1 VSGPYTLCMPI
12 HQPEQHEASREQV
25 GPGGATA
32 RHTNRLARET
42 SPYLLQHAHNPVEW
56 WPWGGE
62 AFDEARRR
70 GVPIFLSVGYST
82 CYWCHVMERESF
94 ENDQIAALMNERFV
108 CIKVDREERPDVD
121 NLYMTATQVFSGR
134 GGWPMSVFVEP
145 EKLRPFWCGTYFPAE
160 PRPGMNIAAFPQV
173 LEGISGA
180 WANQRAAVLE
190 QAESLADAVR
200 ENLAGAAAPVPV
212 GHRDVERAADRLL
225 RAFDQVHGGFGAAP
239 KFPQTVYADFL
250 LDAREHAEDKPTR
263 DAIDRAVR
271 ASLDAMAIGGIRDHV
286 GGGFHRYAVDATW
299 TVPHFEKM
307 LYDQAL
313 LARLYTR
320 AGEVYDDAE
329 YRRVV
334 RETLEFVLR
343 EMTGEGAG
351 FFSAQDAEVDGREG
365 LNYLWTP
372 TQIAETL
379 DPGDAEF
386 AAEVY
391 GLTKGPNFR
400 DPHHPD
406 APGANV
412 LRLEARPTELAG
424 RFNLSRDEFLMK
436 LAGINRKL
444 YATRKA
450 RRQPGL
456 DDKVIAEWN
465 GLAIAAFAEA
475 AVLFKDK
482 RYFDAAE
489 RAAGFVLGSMTGPDG
504 RLRRSWRAGSAN
516 APGVLEDSSAMILG
530 LVSLHRAALSRTG
543 ADRAPTPYLA
553 SAVRIYELAVE
564 DFRGEDRGY
573 HDTRADREDL
583 FVRSRTTYDG
593 ATPCGSSMMLHALL
607 DLADATGEPS
617 YIDRAVSLLRA
628 VSSAVSRDPVAT
640 VNSTRGLLRLL
651 RTDRSRQD
659 PETFAP
665 LDLATAQAAESP
677 CPEAPA
683 VTPMEIYAET
693 DRLKVSPG
701 KPAELALLV
710 RIADGYHLTA
720 ADPRPSDPTL
730 GLVPFRAGVVGGEG
744 VACFADYP
752 DGSEHGLA
760 GDTFLAYTGQFEL
773 RVAVEQT
780 GELLGR
786 PRLAVTYQACTQTEC
801 LTPRTVELDVAIEA
815 E

>member
-1 VSGPYTLCMPI
+1 MPI
-12 HQPEQHEASREQV
+12 HQPEQHEASREQTGQEAV
-25 GPGGATA
+25 RA
-32 RHTNRLARET
+32 RHANRLARET
-42 SPYLLQHAHNPVEW
+42 SPYLLQHAQNPVDW
-56 WPWGGE
+56 WPWGRE
-62 AFDEARRR
+62 AFEEARRR

-94 ENDQIAALMNERFV
+94 ENEQIAALMNERFV

-180 WANQRAAVLE
+180 WSNQRSAVLE
-190 QAESLADAVR
+190 QAESLAGAVR
-200 ENLAGAAAPVPV
+200 ENLAGAASPVPV

-225 RAFDQVHGGFGAAP
+225 RAFDQVHGGFGSAP

-271 ASLDAMAIGGIRDHV
+271 ASLDAMATGGIRDHV

-320 AGEVYDDAE
+320 AGAVYDDAE

-343 EMTGEGAG
+343 EMTGEGGG
-351 FFSAQDAEVDGREG
+351 FYSAQDAEVDGREG

-372 TQIAETL
+372 TQIAEAL

-406 APGANV
+406 GEASNV
-412 LRLEARPTELAG
+412 LRLEGRPAELAG
-424 RFNLSRDEFLMK
+424 RFSLSRDEFLMK

-444 YATRKA
+444 YGARKA
-450 RRQPGL
+450 RTQPGL

-489 RAAGFVLGSMTGPDG
+489 RGAGFVLGSMTGPDG
-504 RLRRSWRAGSAN
+504 RLRRSWRAGVAN
-516 APGVLEDSSAMILG
+516 APGVLEDSGAMILG
-530 LVSLHRAALSRTG
+530 LVALHRAALSRTG
-543 ADRAPTPYLA
+543 APRTPTPYLA
-553 SAVRIYELAVE
+553 SAVRVYELAVE
-564 DFRGEDRGY
+564 DFRAEDMGY

-628 VSSAVSRDPVAT
+628 VSNAVSRDPVAT

-665 LDLATAQAAESP
+665 LDLATDQSAPEP

-683 VTPMEIYAET
+683 VTPVEIYAET
-693 DRLKVSPG
+693 DRLRVSPG
-701 KPAELALLV
+701 RPAELALLV
-710 RIADGYHLTA
+710 RIADGYHLTG

-730 GLVPFRAGVVGGEG
+730 GLAPFRVGVVGGEG
-744 VACFADYP
+744 IACFADYP

-801 LTPRTVELDVAIEA
+801 LMPRTVELDVAIDA
-815 E
+815 A